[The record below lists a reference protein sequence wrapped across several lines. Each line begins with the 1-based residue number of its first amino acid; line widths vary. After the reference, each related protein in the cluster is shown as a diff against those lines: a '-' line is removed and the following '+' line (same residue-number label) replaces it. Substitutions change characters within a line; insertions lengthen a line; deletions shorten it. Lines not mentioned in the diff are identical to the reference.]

1 MDLRKTLND
10 LYAERAKLDRVIA
23 FLEGL
28 AEGTPRPATSVSR
41 RGRRF
46 MSPQERQIVSERM
59 RKYWSRRRTVKEQT
73 KVATASAA

>member
-10 LYAERAKLDRVIA
+10 LYTERAKLDRVIA

-28 AEGTPRPATSVSR
+28 AEGAPRPFSVSR

-59 RKYWSRRRTVKEQT
+59 RKYWAKRRMVKEQA